1 MTFFRILLRPTEY
14 KLLFDSLAR
23 NAVEAEQEVEVR
35 MYDECREMVNGIAQ
49 AADNMMDAQ
58 YIENFEGDITG

>member
-1 MTFFRILLRPTEY
+1 M
-14 KLLFDSLAR
+14 LLFNSLAR
-23 NAVEAEQEVEVR
+23 NAVEAEQEAEVR

-49 AADNMMDAQ
+49 AADNMLDAQ